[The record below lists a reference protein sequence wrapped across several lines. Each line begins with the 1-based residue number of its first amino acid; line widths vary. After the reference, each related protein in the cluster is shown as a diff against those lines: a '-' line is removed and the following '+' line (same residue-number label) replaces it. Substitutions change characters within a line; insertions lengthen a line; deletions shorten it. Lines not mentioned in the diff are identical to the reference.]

1 MRKVKKMMALA
12 LAMVMVLAM
21 GVTAFA
27 APATNP
33 HTITITNTDQNVAH
47 TYEAY
52 KVFSGNLDAA
62 EEKLA
67 DIAWADGVNGTNLQ
81 KALVE
86 TTDTTLRATA
96 DDLKDG
102 TGAMAGKKV
111 DALGKELA
119 VGDSL
124 FKNCTSAQDVA
135 TVLATFASTNATATT
150 SAGRIDS
157 VATII
162 AANLGTKTADF
173 TADANDATKYTASVT
188 GDGYYFIKDTTS
200 NLNNTTDKTSDTLSK
215 YLLSVIKDTTI
226 VAKDTGLNPDKK
238 ILGESNTK
246 VAADSSAI
254 GDKVDFE
261 VTITVPN
268 TAKYEDHFVFH
279 MNDKLPE
286 GLTFFGLT
294 SIDINGTALPA
305 DNYTLTATTGEAAF
319 TVPATQAAAVT
330 TTGGQA
336 IKIVFNDF
344 KAYVEANNL
353 IGKTITI
360 KYSAV
365 VNEKAKF
372 GATGNENEVKFDYSN
387 DPNHDYDGD
396 NFKTTD
402 PKGTTPERK
411 TKTYVTTLEITKTD
425 GSNVLEGATFKL
437 EGTALNHVLVTGEKF
452 EKTGYTAQDG
462 ETIETGTYYK
472 LKDGSYTTTVPGG
485 NVNTTQYE
493 STEQTY
499 VKVSYSKDVV
509 NTSGVTLTGT
519 SDKNGIIKFEGLNE
533 GEYTLTET
541 IAPDGFNLLTDP
553 LTIDIDWTDPTATGA
568 SDAIV
573 AAGGFSNGTNSS
585 AGVTMDADGAKYK
598 ITVVNNEGTQLP
610 STGGIGTTIFYVIGA
625 ILVLGAGILLV
636 TRRRMNAN

>member
-1 MRKVKKMMALA
+1 MKKFKKMMALA

-27 APATNP
+27 VEND

-67 DIAWADGVNGTNLQ
+67 DIAWANGVNGTALQ
-81 KALVE
+81 AALVG
-86 TTDTTLRATA
+86 TTDSTLLATA
-96 DDLKDG
+96 ADLKDG
-102 TGAMAGKKV
+102 TGDMAGKKV

-119 VGDSL
+119 VGESL
-124 FKNCTSAQDVA
+124 FKNCASAQDVA
-135 TVLATFASTNATATT
+135 TVLATFASTNATDTT

-173 TADANDATKYTASVT
+173 AADPADTTGKTYKASVT

-238 ILGESNTK
+238 ILGVSNTK

-279 MNDKLPE
+279 MNDTLPE

-294 SIDINGTALPA
+294 SIDIDGTALPA
-305 DNYTLTATTGEAAF
+305 ANYTLTATTGEDAF

-344 KAYVEANNL
+344 KSYVETNNL

-396 NFKTTD
+396 SFKSTD

-425 GSNVLEGATFKL
+425 GSNALEGATFKL

-452 EKTGYTAQDG
+452 EATGYTAQNG

-493 STEQTY
+493 STTQTY

-509 NTSGVTLTGT
+509 DTSTVTLTGT

-598 ITVVNNEGTQLP
+598 ITVVNNQGTQLP